1 MRVLTLIKGNK
12 LVVPLAF
19 VAASAMLAVNELSYL
34 YTSRYA
40 QESKASMR
48 SQIILGDL
56 LVRMLNAETGQRGFL
71 LTGRPEY
78 LQPYEDAIAPVT
90 QNLLELR
97 QRYMHQAELLAMLT
111 ELELLSNQRMLE
123 MAQTIDLKRSGLSQQ
138 ALEKILDGGGRENMR
153 RLRQISSALL
163 DSEADQLTASYK
175 SMHIAII
182 LSRVSIA
189 VLSVLCLLAILI
201 YLRRN
206 LELKTQQL
214 ELRRLLASERDQLGL
229 LVRKRTDE
237 LTQLASYLQSARE
250 DERSRLARNLH
261 DDLGALL
268 TSAKLDAARIKSR
281 VDQVSPEAI
290 ELLAHLVGNLNSSI
304 ALGRKIIED
313 LRPSALNNLGLV
325 ATLEILAREF
335 ADGSDLRVHSSFEAV
350 ELTPDSQLMVYR
362 LMQEAC
368 TNILKYAKAE
378 NVWLKLGMLDGVIIA
393 SVRDDGAGFDTENK
407 LSSSYGLLG
416 MRYRVE
422 AAQGV
427 LNIVS
432 TPGQGTLIQ
441 ALL

>member
-175 SMHIAII
+175 SMHVAII

-229 LVRKRTDE
+229 LVRKRTEE

-368 TNILKYAKAE
+368 TNILKYAHAE